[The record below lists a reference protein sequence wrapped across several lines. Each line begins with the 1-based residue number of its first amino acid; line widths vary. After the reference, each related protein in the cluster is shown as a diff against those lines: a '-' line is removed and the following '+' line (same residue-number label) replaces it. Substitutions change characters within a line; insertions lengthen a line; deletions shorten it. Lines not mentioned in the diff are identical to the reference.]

1 MVLIRVDFPKP
12 VWPVHMLALNIVEEI
27 LAALHLPTQMTLN
40 WKPRFKSLRSIWF
53 VMLSKPT
60 WLLGMTGFCW
70 LLMTLAAAMA
80 QDRWIECNLQLS
92 LSTTVYAG
100 GQELGSR
107 STLVL
112 RLVANAKSLGKGAS
126 AAWGEE
132 PLGRL
137 IELQSALSSLDARPR
152 LPL

>member
-1 MVLIRVDFPKP
+1 
-12 VWPVHMLALNIVEEI
+12 
-27 LAALHLPTQMTLN
+27 
-40 WKPRFKSLRSIWF
+40 
-53 VMLSKPT
+53 
-60 WLLGMTGFCW
+60 
-70 LLMTLAAAMA
+70 
-80 QDRWIECNLQLS
+80 
-92 LSTTVYAG
+92 VYAG